1 MDVHRRWRLH
11 SKNLGSKVL
20 LIMLYLLHNRINKIS
35 IEYLMILIIV
45 ILFFYQYL
53 TSYFIDIMNT
63 IVEMNGLMD
72 VRVVGKR

>member
-1 MDVHRRWRLH
+1 MH

-35 IEYLMILIIV
+35 IEYLMILRIV
-45 ILFFYQYL
+45 ILFFNQYL

-63 IVEMNGLMD
+63 IVVMNGLMD